1 MTDAGLM
8 GKASIDWDHLDAD
21 DHENLE
27 KLTAP
32 YWAIDKARG
41 KGQGE
46 IGRPRV
52 LEAFFVITLR
62 RPGESLC
69 LSQEAIDKLS
79 REIVP
84 DDPLRCCAAQPGDYP
99 SCRACRAFPCG
110 IAHALQFREQ
120 QIPTSRTDRRE
131 RNGQH

>member
-1 MTDAGLM
+1 VLDAREESNDCARLM

-32 YWAIDKARG
+32 YWAIDEARG

-46 IGRPRV
+46 IGRPALRV

-69 LSQEAIDKLS
+69 LSQEAIAEAALLS
-79 REIVP
+79 PRTVGRAVRRLAGLGLITIHRRHKSDSVFEIT
-84 DDPLRCCAAQPGDYP
+84 PLGEAA
-99 SCRACRAFPCG
+99 R
-110 IAHALQFREQ
+110 
-120 QIPTSRTDRRE
+120 
-131 RNGQH
+131 

>member
-32 YWAIDKARG
+32 YWAIDEARG

-46 IGRPRV
+46 IGRPALRV
-52 LEAFFVITLR
+52 LEAFFVH
-62 RPGESLC
+62 
-69 LSQEAIDKLS
+69 
-79 REIVP
+79 
-84 DDPLRCCAAQPGDYP
+84 AAP
-99 SCRACRAFPCG
+99 A
-110 IAHALQFREQ
+110 
-120 QIPTSRTDRRE
+120 RRE
-131 RNGQH
+131 PVSVPRGHR